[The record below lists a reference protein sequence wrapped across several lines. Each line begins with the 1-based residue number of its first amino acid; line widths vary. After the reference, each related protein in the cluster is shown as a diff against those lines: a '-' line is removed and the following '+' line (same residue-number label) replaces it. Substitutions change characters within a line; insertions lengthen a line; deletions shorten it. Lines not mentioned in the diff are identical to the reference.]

1 LGSKTRKRVEQ
12 CSLAVLGKIAI
23 EKDFTIH
30 GGAAHGIIRCFFLGT
45 PSNNPGECAFVVSG
59 RPLKQCGNLLNRL
72 ASTEALFP

>member
-1 LGSKTRKRVEQ
+1 MRSKTRKRVEQ

-45 PSNNPGECAFVVSG
+45 PSTSVVLC